1 MDSITQA
8 VLGASIQGAL
18 LCRWQGSKALL
29 YGAALSTL
37 PDLDVVMDYGDALAE
52 ATAAMGATQLLQQP
66 RRAQVQRAVDLAAG
80 LVAQRA
86 GEPRL
91 ANTDRADQQQVV
103 LFRYRSLVAIRR
115 SSSARPR
122 RRSRSYRQ
130 TLA

>member
-18 LCRWQGSKALL
+18 LGRWQGRKALL

-37 PDLDVVMDYGDALAE
+37 PDLDVVIDYGDALAE
-52 ATAAMGATQLLQQP
+52 ATAAMGDTQLLQQP

-91 ANTDRADQQQVV
+91 ANTGRAGCAVDRST
-103 LFRYRSLVAIRR
+103 RHRPLVAIRR